1 VTGTVGGAVVA
12 MVVLS
17 AAGALPAVMLVGLD
31 WLTVPAAPLAGA
43 VLAAASAAGCLAVGG
58 PLLGWFVGLAVVA
71 AVATIAVW
79 RRWPPT
85 SPLRRRPSSGERPP
99 GFQPTGHQPTGHQPT
114 GFQPTGRRPPGYR
127 AAGAAGAVV
136 ILAATAWFLVALRAP
151 TVGFDAR
158 TIWML
163 HGVWFLDGHQAALAA
178 LRNPAIPFAHPSY
191 PPLVGGSVAVSWL
204 VTGDHGYRL
213 GVVMVALLDACALAA
228 AAWVAVDVGRRV
240 GAAVRHRPAVA
251 YTAGVVVA
259 GLLVLAAAGVVGP
272 FATNGYA
279 DPLWASAAVGAV
291 GFGLVLPG
299 RGRDAGA
306 AVLLLAVAG
315 LTKDEGIVTSMAIVV
330 LMALRGARGSWEVRP
345 RPRAVPWR
353 PVLAGVV
360 GVLALGAWPVLV
372 KLLGAT
378 ADVTITGPREG
389 DDVSR
394 AHQTADAMAGHL
406 HVLLLALPVA
416 VLGGLLLRR
425 SRRASGIGNDGW
437 AWAALAA
444 GILIVAAAYV
454 TGGGD
459 VAFWLDTSVHR
470 TTFFPALAAWWIVG
484 TWAVVGVVP
493 GAGAVSR
500 RRLLD
505 GDPGGVL
512 HHQS

>member
-1 VTGTVGGAVVA
+1 MGTVGGAVVA

-17 AAGALPAVMLVGLD
+17 AAGALPAVTLVGLG
-31 WLTVPAAPLAGA
+31 WLTVPAAPLTGA

-58 PLLGWFVGLAVVA
+58 PLLGWFVGLSVVA
-71 AVATIAVW
+71 AAGTIAVW
-79 RRWPPT
+79 WRCPST
-85 SPLRRRPSSGERPP
+85 FPLRRRRSSVGNW
-99 GFQPTGHQPTGHQPT
+99 PTGH
-114 GFQPTGRRPPGYR
+114 R
-127 AAGAAGAVV
+127 AAGVAGAVV
-136 ILAATAWFLVALRAP
+136 IMAATAWFLVALRAP

-158 TIWML
+158 TIWLL

-204 VTGDHGYRL
+204 VTGNHGYRL

-228 AAWVAVDVGRRV
+228 AAWVAVEVGRRV
-240 GAAVRHRPAVA
+240 GAAVWRRPAMA

-315 LTKDEGIVTSMAIVV
+315 LTKDEGIVTAMAIVV
-330 LMALRGARGSWEVRP
+330 LMALRAARGSMVAR
-345 RPRAVPWR
+345 RGVLPWR
-353 PVLAGVV
+353 PVLAGVA
-360 GVLALGAWPVLV
+360 GVLVLGAWPVLV

-378 ADVTITGPREG
+378 ADVPITGPRQG
-389 DDVSR
+389 DDLSR
-394 AHQTADAMAGHL
+394 AHQTAQAMAGHL

-425 SRRASGIGNDGW
+425 ARRAAGIGNDGW
-437 AWAALAA
+437 ACAALAA

-454 TGGGD
+454 TGGGN
-459 VAFWLDTSVHR
+459 VEFWLATSVHR
-470 TTFFPALAAWWIVG
+470 TTFFPALVAWWIVG
-484 TWAVVGVVP
+484 TWAVV
-493 GAGAVSR
+493 AVGGNDV
-500 RRLLD
+500 LD
-505 GDPGGVL
+505 GGPQGVL
-512 HHQS
+512 HHHP

>member
-1 VTGTVGGAVVA
+1 MGTAGGAVVA
-12 MVVLS
+12 MVVLA
-17 AAGALPAVMLVGLD
+17 AAGALPAATLVGMG

-58 PLLGWFVGLAVVA
+58 PLLGWFVGLAIVA
-71 AVATIAVW
+71 AAGTVAVW
-79 RRWPPT
+79 RRWPAAIPF
-85 SPLRRRPSSGERPP
+85 RRRRGAGDGRVGGRPA
-99 GFQPTGHQPTGHQPT
+99 GH
-114 GFQPTGRRPPGYR
+114 R

-136 ILAATAWFLVALRAP
+136 VLVATAWSLVALRAP

-163 HGVWFLDGHQAALAA
+163 HGVWFLDGHQVALAA
-178 LRNPAIPFAHPSY
+178 LRSHAIPFAHASY

-204 VTGDHGYRL
+204 VTGDHGYGL

-228 AAWVAVDVGRRV
+228 AAWVAVEVGRRV
-240 GAAVRHRPAVA
+240 GAALAADVGRGAGGGHAARRRPAVA

-279 DPLWASAAVGAV
+279 DPLWALAAVGAV

-299 RGRDAGA
+299 RGRDLGA

-315 LTKDEGIVTSMAIVV
+315 LTKDEGIVTAMAIVV
-330 LMALRGARGSWEVRP
+330 LIALRGARGSWVARP
-345 RPRAVPWR
+345 GTLPWR
-353 PVLAGVV
+353 PIVAGAAGVV
-360 GVLALGAWPVLV
+360 ALAAWPGLV

-378 ADVTITGPREG
+378 ADVTITGPRQG
-389 DDVSR
+389 DDLSR
-394 AHQTADAMAGHL
+394 AHQTADAMAAHL

-416 VLGGLLLRR
+416 VVGGLLLRR
-425 SRRASGIGNDGW
+425 ARRAAGVGNDGW
-437 AWAALAA
+437 AWASLAA
-444 GILIVAAAYV
+444 GIVIVAAAYV

-459 VAFWLDTSVHR
+459 VGFWLATSVHR
-470 TTFFPALAAWWIVG
+470 TTFFPALVGWWIVG
-484 TWAVVGVVP
+484 TWAVVGMAP
-493 GAGAVSR
+493 GAAGRPGRSSQPSR
-500 RRLLD
+500 RPLD

-512 HHQS
+512 HHHP

>member
-1 VTGTVGGAVVA
+1 MGTAGGAVVA
-12 MVVLS
+12 MVVLA
-17 AAGALPAVMLVGLD
+17 AAGALPAATLVGVG

-71 AVATIAVW
+71 AVGTMAVW
-79 RRWPPT
+79 RRWPAAC
-85 SPLRRRPSSGERPP
+85 PLRRRRGVGDGRGGGRPA
-99 GFQPTGHQPTGHQPT
+99 GH
-114 GFQPTGRRPPGYR
+114 R
-127 AAGAAGAVV
+127 AAGTAGAVV
-136 ILAATAWFLVALRAP
+136 VLAATTWWLVALRAP

-163 HGVWFLDGHQAALAA
+163 HGVWFLDGHRAALTA
-178 LRNPAIPFAHPSY
+178 LRSPAIPFAHASY

-213 GVVMVALLDACALAA
+213 GVVMVALLGACALAA
-228 AAWVAVDVGRRV
+228 AAWVAVEVGRRI
-240 GAAVRHRPAVA
+240 GAAVAC
-251 YTAGVVVA
+251 TAGVVVA
-259 GLLVLAAAGVVGP
+259 GLLVLAAAGVAGP

-315 LTKDEGIVTSMAIVV
+315 LTKDEGIVTAMAIVG
-330 LMALRGARGSWEVRP
+330 LMALRGARGSWAARP
-345 RPRAVPWR
+345 GVPPWR
-353 PVLAGVV
+353 PLLAGTA
-360 GVLALGAWPVLV
+360 GVLALAAWPVLV

-378 ADVTITGPREG
+378 ADVTVTGPRQG
-389 DDVSR
+389 DDLSR
-394 AHQTADAMAGHL
+394 AHQTADAMAAHL

-416 VLGGLLLRR
+416 VVGGLLLRR
-425 SRRASGIGNDGW
+425 ARRRAGVGHDGW

-444 GILIVAAAYV
+444 GIAIVAAAYV

-459 VAFWLDTSVHR
+459 VAFWLATSV
-470 TTFFPALAAWWIVG
+470 
-484 TWAVVGVVP
+484 
-493 GAGAVSR
+493 
-500 RRLLD
+500 
-505 GDPGGVL
+505 
-512 HHQS
+512 

>member
-1 VTGTVGGAVVA
+1 MGTAGGAVVA
-12 MVVLS
+12 IVVLA
-17 AAGALPAVMLVGLD
+17 AAGALPAATLVGVG

-43 VLAAASAAGCLAVGG
+43 VLAAASAAGCLAIGG

-71 AVATIAVW
+71 AVGTVAVW
-79 RRWPPT
+79 HRWPAA
-85 SPLRRRPSSGERPP
+85 SPLGRRRGAGDGRAGGRPA
-99 GFQPTGHQPTGHQPT
+99 GH
-114 GFQPTGRRPPGYR
+114 R
-127 AAGAAGAVV
+127 AAGVAGAVV
-136 ILAATAWFLVALRAP
+136 VVAATAWSLVALRAP

-163 HGVWFLDGHQAALAA
+163 HGVWFVDGHQVALAA
-178 LRNPAIPFAHPSY
+178 LRSRAMPFAHASY

-228 AAWVAVDVGRRV
+228 AAWVAVEVGRRV
-240 GAAVRHRPAVA
+240 GAALASDARGGLAARRRPAVA

-299 RGRDAGA
+299 GGRDLGA

-315 LTKDEGIVTSMAIVV
+315 LTKDEGIVTAMAIVV
-330 LMALRGARGSWEVRP
+330 LMALRGARGSWVARP
-345 RPRAVPWR
+345 GVLPWR
-353 PVLAGVV
+353 PLLAGTV
-360 GVLALGAWPVLV
+360 GVLALAAWPVLV
-372 KLLGAT
+372 KLLGGV
-378 ADVTITGPREG
+378 ADVTITGSRQG
-389 DDVSR
+389 DDLSR
-394 AHQTADAMAGHL
+394 AHQTADAMAAHL

-416 VLGGLLLRR
+416 VVGGLLLRR
-425 SRRASGIGNDGW
+425 ARRAAGVGNDGW

-444 GILIVAAAYV
+444 GIVIVAAAYV

-470 TTFFPALAAWWIVG
+470 TTFFPALVGWWIVG
-484 TWAVVGVVP
+484 TWAIVGLAP
-493 GAGAVSR
+493 
-500 RRLLD
+500 LD

-512 HHQS
+512 HHQP